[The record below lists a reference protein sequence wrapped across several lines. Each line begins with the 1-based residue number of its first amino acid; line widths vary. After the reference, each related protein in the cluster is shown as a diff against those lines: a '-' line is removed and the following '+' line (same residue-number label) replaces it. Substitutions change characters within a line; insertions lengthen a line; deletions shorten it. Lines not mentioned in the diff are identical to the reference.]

1 MIRDV
6 TYRDAQSIAN
16 IYNFYIENTV
26 TTFEEVALQSK
37 DFISRINKS
46 NVDSLPWLVAE
57 LDGEVI
63 GYAYATKWKERTAYR
78 FSVEIT
84 VYLKPALKAK
94 GWGTRLYT
102 NLLKKLKSNPK
113 KIHAV
118 IAGISLPNAASI
130 ALHEK
135 IGMQQVAEFKEIGFK
150 LNRWV
155 DTGYWQMIL

>member
-6 TYRDAQSIAN
+6 TYQDAKSIVG

-26 TTFEEVALQSK
+26 ATFEEDLLTSK
-37 DFISRINKS
+37 DIISRINKS
-46 NVDSLPWLVAE
+46 SLDNLPWLIAE

-63 GYAYATKWKERTAYR
+63 GYAYATKWKERTSYR

-84 VYLKPALKAK
+84 VYLKTTLGAK

-102 NLLKKLKSNPK
+102 NLLEQLRSNPQ

-118 IAGISLPNAASI
+118 IAGISLPNVASI

-135 IGMQQVAEFKEIGFK
+135 IGMKQVAEFKEIGYK